1 MNIPLNSTFF
11 NSLHIIFF
19 SSRGDMRKSFSLDY
33 THSPF
38 FPPTSSFINLLIL
51 FVIMSENTFTQMES
65 PLLKDQS
72 GVPAERLYKTCH
84 PVSCSRLWSSFPS
97 VIRSQAWALWKKTAT
112 GDWQP
117 TTGFM
122 AVVSGGRQVS
132 RMDDCQRDFTL
143 PSCALTHT
151 VLLLPCSRWL
161 IFTAV
166 CLCSSDGAAANNKGD
181 ISAVK
186 YYVNIIKNAEGS
198 TACYECCLFSFWS
211 AQSHCSFLW
220 KLQEIKTGIT
230 IASVRYSPDYNN
242 EPLNELICSHTV
254 GLVMHCLCITVLKH
268 YLHFTVLL
276 V

>member
-1 MNIPLNSTFF
+1 MWMFKLFSTVSRCTVFTFHLPPLQVSAPQRAKIIHRKPHYEHSLNSTFF
-11 NSLHIIFF
+11 NSLPIITFLLIF
-19 SSRGDMRKSFSLDY
+19 PKNDVSKSRGDMRKSFLWIVPA
-33 THSPF
+33 PF
-38 FPPTSSFINLLIL
+38 FPSSSSSFINLPIL

-65 PLLKDQS
+65 PLLQDQS

-112 GDWQP
+112 EDWQP

-151 VLLLPCSRWL
+151 VLPLSCSRWL
-161 IFTAV
+161 IFTAERP
-166 CLCSSDGAAANNKGD
+166 CSSDGAAANNKGD

-186 YYVNIIKNAEGS
+186 HYVNIIQNVEGS
-198 TACYECCLFSFWS
+198 TTCYESCLFSF
-211 AQSHCSFLW
+211 
-220 KLQEIKTGIT
+220 
-230 IASVRYSPDYNN
+230 
-242 EPLNELICSHTV
+242 
-254 GLVMHCLCITVLKH
+254 
-268 YLHFTVLL
+268 
-276 V
+276 